1 MRWSLSLRGKVGLL
15 GGTFDPIHEAHLQVA
30 HVALAQCGLSKVLFV
45 PNGIP
50 PGRKKDPKPGR
61 EHRFRMVEAAIRGEP
76 RFEVSRIEVDREGP
90 SYTIDTIRALK
101 DDYREGIC
109 LIVGADCLMEI
120 DTWREPEAILAS
132 VPLIVA
138 PRTGV
143 VLSEFEREPLRSASI
158 FLLDMP
164 EVDVSST
171 VLRERVD
178 RGEPIGDLVPER
190 VAEYIER
197 NGLYSDAG

>member
-1 MRWSLSLRGKVGLL
+1 
-15 GGTFDPIHEAHLQVA
+15 
-30 HVALAQCGLSKVLFV
+30 
-45 PNGIP
+45 
-50 PGRKKDPKPGR
+50 
-61 EHRFRMVEAAIRGEP
+61 MVEAAIRGEP